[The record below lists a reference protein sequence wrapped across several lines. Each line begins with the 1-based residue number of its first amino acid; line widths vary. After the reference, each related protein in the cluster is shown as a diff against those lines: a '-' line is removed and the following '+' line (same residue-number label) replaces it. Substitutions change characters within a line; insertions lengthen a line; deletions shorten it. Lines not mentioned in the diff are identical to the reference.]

1 MSTTKDLGEA
11 CQAEIKHL
19 KAVIQFKETHI
30 LTLQE
35 TIRTLKRKEIRR
47 QQREKKKRDA
57 EKKEVKIPEKTLI
70 YDNMVG
76 DLDILCQQYQIYLKT
91 L

>member
-47 QQREKKKRDA
+47 QQREKTTRDA

-70 YDNMVG
+70 FDNRVG
-76 DLDILCQQYQIYLKT
+76 DLDILCQQCQIYLRT